1 MLLTMVLIGIL
12 AVSSM
17 VVNVVALE
25 RLHQVRE
32 QLDKLHTMYKDEYDS
47 RLRVIEKD
55 NLSLDLRTNSIA
67 INVESVMARLKQI
80 SNRLSR

>member
-1 MLLTMVLIGIL
+1 MVLIGII

>member
-25 RLHQVRE
+25 RLYQVRE

>member
-1 MLLTMVLIGIL
+1 
-12 AVSSM
+12 M

-25 RLHQVRE
+25 RLYQVRE

>member
-1 MLLTMVLIGIL
+1 MVLIGIL

-25 RLHQVRE
+25 RLYQVRE